1 MATIIKKT
9 KKGRPYYYAVE
20 SQRVDGKPRIV
31 WQKYLGTIEGIVA
44 RTEEARPPVPKETVI
59 FELGGV
65 AGLLGIAQRLGLLEL
80 INEVVPKRDQG
91 PTVGHYM
98 VLAAINRALAPCS
111 KVAIGDWYDSTV
123 LRRLWRF
130 PKGAFSSQRFW
141 DHMDMISDEAI
152 DAVQDQLLPRLQ
164 RDFGLDPRI
173 LLYDTTNFF
182 TFLATSND
190 RSKLA
195 QRGHAKS
202 KRHDLRLVGLSL
214 LVTRDYQVPLLHRT
228 YPGNVPDVTL
238 FPQLSRELIE
248 RYRTLA
254 GDCQEATLVFDKGN
268 VSDDALEPLVVD
280 RVHFV
285 AALPAHRV
293 PELLSTPSEE
303 FRPLS
308 GIPGT
313 RGFATSQILW
323 GRECK
328 IVVAHSESFFTQQ
341 LAGVT
346 QNLVKCQNRL
356 LDLASSLS
364 KWHQGKA
371 RGRRPTP
378 RGVRT
383 KVRHILSAQF
393 MRRLFRI
400 SVTEENGLPVL
411 QYDVDH
417 AELQKL
423 TDERLGKTVLVTD
436 QLEWDAAEVVNT
448 YRSLTAVEEAF
459 KRMKNRAFLHWQ
471 PARHWTDQKLKVHS
485 FYCVLGL
492 LLATLAH
499 QHVSHAGI
507 DLSLPALLTELSAIR
522 EVAVIYPSGSL
533 ATRQGHITLSRMSSR
548 QRRIADLLRIAEVV
562 EG

>member
-31 WQKYLGTIEGIVA
+31 WQKYLGTIEGIIA
-44 RTEEARPPVPKETVI
+44 RTEEARPPAPKETVI

-111 KVAIGDWYDSTV
+111 KVAIGDWYDNTV

-130 PKGAFSSQRFW
+130 PKSVFSSQRFW
-141 DHMDMISDEAI
+141 DHMDMIPEEAI
-152 DAVQDQLLPRLQ
+152 DTVQDQLLPRLQ
-164 RDFGLDPRI
+164 RDFGIDPRI

-190 RSKLA
+190 RSRLA

-202 KRHDLRLVGLSL
+202 KRHDLRLVGLAL
-214 LVTRDYQVPLLHRT
+214 LVTRDFQVPLLHRT
-228 YPGNVPDVTL
+228 YPGNVPDVSL
-238 FPQLSRELIE
+238 FPQLSRELID
-248 RYRTLA
+248 RYQAVA

-285 AALPAHRV
+285 AALPAHRE
-293 PELLSTPSEE
+293 PELLATPLDE
-303 FRPLS
+303 FHALPS
-308 GIPGT
+308 IPGT
-313 RGFATSQILW
+313 RVFATSQILW
-323 GRECK
+323 GKECK

-364 KWHQGKA
+364 KWHRGKA
-371 RGRRPTP
+371 RGRRPTAK
-378 RGVRT
+378 GVQT
-383 KVRHILSAQF
+383 KVRQILSAQF
-393 MRRLFRI
+393 MRDLFKI
-400 SVTEENGLPVL
+400 SVTEEDGLPVL
-411 QYDVDH
+411 QYEVDH
-417 AELQKL
+417 AALQKL

-436 QLEWDAAEVVNT
+436 HASWNAAEVVAT

-459 KRMKNRAFLHWQ
+459 KRMKNTTFLRWQ
-471 PARHWTDQKLKVHS
+471 PARHWTDQKLQVHG

-499 QHVSHAGI
+499 QQVSRAGI
-507 DLSLPALLTELSAIR
+507 DLSLPALLKELCAIR
-522 EVAVIYPSGSL
+522 EVAVIYPRGSL
-533 ATRQGHITLSRMSSR
+533 ATRQGHITLSRMSAR
-548 QRRIADLLRIAEVV
+548 QRRIADLLQVAEVA